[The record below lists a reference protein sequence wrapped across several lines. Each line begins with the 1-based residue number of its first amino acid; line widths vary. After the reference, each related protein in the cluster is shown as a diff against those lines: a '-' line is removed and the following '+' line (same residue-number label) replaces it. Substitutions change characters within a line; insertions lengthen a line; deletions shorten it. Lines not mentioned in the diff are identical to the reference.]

1 MPELTIYGLLDD
13 LKETSEVKDGDVAVE
28 VLEGADPVIQAVV
41 RDCEEFPVFL
51 NVAGEQILAISY
63 LWKTDE
69 VTSEKRA
76 DLHEALLRAN
86 LPIPLSSF
94 SMIDDCYVIFGALS
108 VSSSTSEVVTEILT
122 LSDNTLEAID
132 AMQEYLNQ
140 QKTDT

>member
-1 MPELTIYGLLDD
+1 MA
-13 LKETSEVKDGDVAVE
+13 S
-28 VLEGADPVIQAVV
+28 
-41 RDCEEFPVFL
+41 
-51 NVAGEQILAISY
+51 
-63 LWKTDE
+63 
-69 VTSEKRA
+69 
-76 DLHEALLRAN
+76 
-86 LPIPLSSF
+86 SSF